1 MNARL
6 DWRDAVWGQFG
17 AAIDSLEAAIDAC
30 PESLWGDRSR
40 FPEYWY
46 VVYHTLFFLDYYSSD
61 SEEGYAPPAP
71 FTLTE
76 LDPAGVLPDRVYSK
90 EEMRGFLEH
99 GRQKVRARIAA
110 MTDEK
115 AASRGIFRGEL
126 SELEFLLYTMRHVQH
141 HMAQLNLILR
151 QVIDSAPNWVGRT
164 KLPLIP
170 EGSRR
175 TDGDA

>member
-1 MNARL
+1 MTARP
-6 DWRDAVWGQFG
+6 DWKEAEWGQFG

-46 VVYHTLFFLDYYSSD
+46 VVYHTLFFLDYYE
-61 SEEGYAPPAP
+61 SESGEGYAPPPP
-71 FTLTE
+71 FTLSE

-90 EEMRGFLEH
+90 EEMRRFLEH
-99 GRQKVRARIAA
+99 GRQKLRARIAA

-115 AASRGIFRGEL
+115 AASRCGFRDL
-126 SELEFLLYTMRHVQH
+126 NELEHFLYKMRHVQH

-151 QVIDSAPNWVGRT
+151 QVTNSPTEWVGRT
-164 KLPLIP
+164 KLPLNP
-170 EGSRR
+170 PRES
-175 TDGDA
+175 